1 MFRPSD
7 LLRKPALSI
16 SASLFRPHILNVGR
30 LKISILSVAIFLIAG
45 CSKSDN
51 LALGEEKVSANETE
65 DIANII
71 ELLANELEHQYIEP
85 KERVLRD
92 THPKSNGCVRGTFKG
107 NDDLTKEFNYG
118 VFQDS
123 KEYPVWVRFS
133 NSVEERTSDRDK
145 DFRGFGLKLFDVAGD
160 RLPIPGDEQHT
171 QDFLFLG
178 HDAFFAKDAKQF
190 FDFFDANF
198 SGNRNWYLAT
208 HPLSL
213 WNILQG
219 SKNFGNQLDMDWF
232 GVTPYRLGERNA
244 EGFANTTVKYKLKA
258 CDSTGRKFNESS
270 DGDEYLR
277 EVMEQQLKEGQGCF
291 DFYVQKQLDPNK
303 QLMEDARHA
312 WEEKNTPFINVARI
326 TIPAQGL
333 GSPEQQEFCEN
344 LSFNPWHGLEVHK
357 PLGSVNRA
365 RRDVMKAISDFRLKN
380 NGITRKEPTGLE
392 RF

>member
-1 MFRPSD
+1 MSKESD
-7 LLRKPALSI
+7 LLCKPLCPIGAVNSRFIIFNVNRLQIFALS
-16 SASLFRPHILNVGR
+16 LVVLILM
-30 LKISILSVAIFLIAG
+30 G
-45 CSKSDN
+45 CSQSQN
-51 LALGEEKVSANETE
+51 LALGEEEVSNNETQ

-92 THPKSNGCVRGTFKG
+92 THPKSNGCVRGTFQG
-107 NDDLTKEFNYG
+107 IGDLSKELNYG
-118 VFQDS
+118 VFKDA
-123 KEYPVWVRFS
+123 KEYPVWIRFS

-145 DFRGFGLKLFDVAGD
+145 DFRGFGLKLFNVVGD
-160 RLPIPGDEQHT
+160 RLPLPGDEQMT

-190 FDFFDANF
+190 FDFFDATF

-219 SKNFGNQLDMDWF
+219 AQNFGNQLDMNWYS
-232 GVTPYRLGERNA
+232 VTPYRLGKSNA
-244 EGFANTTVKYKLKA
+244 EGFANTTVKYRLKA
-258 CDSTGRKFNESS
+258 CDSTGRKFNEDS

-277 EVMEQQLKEGQGCF
+277 EVMEQQLKGGQGCF
-291 DFYVQKQLDPNK
+291 DFYVQKQLDPKK
-303 QLMEDARHA
+303 QLMEDARYA
-312 WEEKNTPFINVARI
+312 WKEKESPFINIARI
-326 TIPAQGL
+326 TIPSQGI

-365 RRDVMKAISDFRLKN
+365 RRDVMKAISDFRFKN

-392 RF
+392 KF